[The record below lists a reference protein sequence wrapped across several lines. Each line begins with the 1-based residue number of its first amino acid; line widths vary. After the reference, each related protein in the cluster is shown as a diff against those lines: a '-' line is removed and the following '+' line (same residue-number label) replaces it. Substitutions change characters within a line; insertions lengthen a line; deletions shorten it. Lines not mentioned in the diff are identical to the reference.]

1 MKAKIVDTVYV
12 KQLQNGENEAFEYI
26 FEWYKNS
33 IYYFALSITHNRADA
48 EEVVQETFIAVIKG
62 ITSLKQPEAFHSW
75 LFSVAYNNTMK
86 LFRKRQVI
94 MNLDE
99 DTNIEEMFSIENIQI
114 NQIEK
119 QEAIYAIEDE
129 FKKLSTKLH
138 IVGQLYFFQEFT
150 IPEISNILDIPE
162 GTVKTRIKRLKDKV
176 RPNLEERGYHPKKYF
191 SFTAIPMLS
200 SLYYS
205 LLQQYPLSNASSNV
219 IKETIV
225 QQTLQT
231 SIFAGVGV
239 SLTKKVVEKQT
250 KVVVSSL
257 LSIGLAT
264 STLMFYEFNKNDAPQ
279 IMEVSYNQILT
290 NENLLVKIQFDKEL
304 ENKDYTITYNDIE
317 IDSEI
322 KNDCVEFNANEN
334 GTYVIDNQGNRIPIV
349 ITNIDKQ
356 GPRVSALTYK
366 NHQLH
371 IESLDQD
378 IDNTKSGV
386 YYSNQFLPMDK
397 NGNVEANLDGNI
409 TIVLYDLAGNYI
421 EYDATI
427 ETI

>member
-86 LFRKRQVI
+86 LFRKRQAI

-322 KNDCVEFNANEN
+322 KNDCVEFNVNEN
-334 GTYVIDNQGNRIPIV
+334 GTYVIDNQDNRIPIV